1 MAAES
6 VCDTMDQT
14 LSPGLQR
21 QRDYIDRQ
29 IAAGLDDSIVVG
41 EAFVNGIRDLGYRST
56 ATALNEIYDNAIQA
70 QATKI
75 HTVFGY
81 GGSDAKPSALA
92 IVDDGF
98 GMLPDMLGYAV
109 KWGGTDREGDRRGFG
124 RYGYGL
130 PSSCVSQGLRFRVY
144 SRIAPGET
152 MFAATVDLE
161 EIRSGMH
168 TAGGGRVLAPKPAAE
183 EPPAW
188 LRAYLDAHFD
198 GLPHG
203 TVVLIDKLDRLT
215 WKTANALRKNL
226 LENCGV
232 VYRNF
237 LRNVT
242 MVIDGVKV
250 DPIDPLF
257 LTPSARFYDIDADR
271 AESQEDIE
279 IDVTSEDGR
288 SSVGKIKVRVA
299 YLPPTFGYKDK
310 TLQTN
315 ATNPRMTIMGL
326 HEGLIVMRN
335 GRQMDVLMRAG
346 WKKGLTFRNTDRYW
360 QVELDFPAVLDEEF
374 SVTTSKQGVRLS
386 DRIWALLREA
396 DLDDV
401 IAKMQSRHELETKA
415 VKDANENLGEEE
427 RPFESAVRDA
437 EIYFAAEPPPPD
449 PEIEA
454 QAQENFNA
462 EVQRRASETGVPE
475 AQVREALQL
484 EIQRRPLALVEKS
497 EPGNVFYRPER
508 VGTQR
513 RVYLNTAH
521 PFYKELYAGP
531 TSSPEIRRALSVL
544 ILTLAAAEFDAR
556 DQRLEFYENERSWW
570 SNHLKTSLRQL
581 AKKVPPPEPARE
593 TIIEDAADAETT
605 AVPA

>member
-1 MAAES
+1 VNRIMSE
-6 VCDTMDQT
+6 QT
-14 LSPGLQR
+14 LSSALQR
-21 QRDYIDRQ
+21 QQDYIDRQ
-29 IAAGLDDSIVVG
+29 VAAGLDDSIVVG

-81 GGSDAKPSALA
+81 SASDAKPSSIAV
-92 IVDDGF
+92 IDDGH
-98 GMLPDMLGYAV
+98 GMLPEMLGYAV

-144 SRIAPGET
+144 SRIGDGET
-152 MFAATVDLE
+152 MYAASVDLE
-161 EIRSGMH
+161 EIRSGKH
-168 TAGGGRVLAPKPAAE
+168 TVGGGRVLAPKPAPE
-183 EPPAW
+183 EPPQW
-188 LRAYLDAHFD
+188 LLTYLDTHFG

-203 TVVLIDKLDRLT
+203 TVVLIDKLDRPT
-215 WKTANALRKNL
+215 WKTSSALKKNL
-226 LENCGV
+226 LENCGL

-242 MVIDGVKV
+242 MVVDGVKV
-250 DPIDPLF
+250 EAIDPLF
-257 LTPSARFYDIDADR
+257 LTPSARYYGIDTDR
-271 AESQEDIE
+271 AESLEDIE
-279 IDVTSEDGR
+279 IDVKTDDGR
-288 SSVGKIKVRVA
+288 SVLGKIKVRA
-299 YLPPTFGYKDK
+299 SYLPPTFGYSDK
-310 TLQTN
+310 TLQT
-315 ATNPRMTIMGL
+315 AARNPRMTIMGL

-360 QVELDFPAVLDEEF
+360 QIELDFPAVLDEEF
-374 SVTTSKQGVRLS
+374 SVTTSKQGVQLS
-386 DRIWALLREA
+386 ERIWTLLREA

-401 IAKMQSRHELETKA
+401 ITKMQARHEVEN
-415 VKDANENLGEEE
+415 DAIKQAHENAGEEE
-427 RPFESAVRDA
+427 RPYESAVREA
-437 EIYFAAEPPPPD
+437 ESYFAAEPPPPN

-454 QAQENFNA
+454 QAQENFEA
-462 EVQRRASETGVPE
+462 EVQRRAADTGVPE

-484 EIQRRPLALVEKS
+484 DIQRRPLALVEKS

-593 TIIEDAADAETT
+593 SVIEDGEPGE
-605 AVPA
+605 AVA